1 MYSLEYVALVA
12 YNLVLWLFAMKY
24 WVVAKKV
31 EMFQAEIRFETQA
44 QLFNLILVGGAIF
57 FTLLTTISVVP
68 EYLVLNDAPPDTVS
82 SRAVWIS
89 TVYLIAGEMFFLF
102 VSICFLGD
110 GFFRIRRSIQ

>member
-1 MYSLEYVALVA
+1 VA

-68 EYLVLNDAPPDTVS
+68 EYLVLNDTPDTV